1 MQADQQSGTHVH
13 AEFETTKSEYHTH
26 VHTCTCRTKYMY
38 MYMSSPKKQLTSFDS
53 FKLTRSESGEG
64 RKTSAG
70 HMYVHV
76 HVSKTY

>member
-1 MQADQQSGTHVH
+1 MQNLKLQKVNTIHMYIQS
-13 AEFETTKSEYHTH
+13 
-26 VHTCTCRTKYMY
+26 CTCGPKYMY
-38 MYMSSPKKQLTSFDS
+38 MYMSSHKKLTSFDS